1 MYVTVYHS
9 AEDAWLRPQAVNNL
23 WLLKVD
29 VPQNLSLNTRPLIG
43 LGGHNSWPLIR
54 RKPPLNNSL
63 LWPGLVVPH
72 QEVFL
77 PAILTLTPWLPAG
90 LGMGLL
96 GLLKLRNNYLEKKF

>member
-9 AEDAWLRPQAVNNL
+9 AEDAWLRPQTVNDL
-23 WLLKVD
+23 RLLKVD
-29 VPQNLSLNTRPLIG
+29 VPQNLSLYTCPLIG
-43 LGGHNSWPLIR
+43 LGGHYSWPLIG
-54 RKPPLNNSL
+54 RKPPLNNGL
-63 LWPGLVVPH
+63 LWPGLLVPH

-77 PAILTLTPWLPAG
+77 ATILTLTPWLPAG